1 MSLPRRSCLLL
12 LPLVMA
18 ALPVPAAAQGTMYRC
33 VDKGVTVFS
42 DKPCPGDPQAMPLP
56 EPGGPKAAAKS
67 GPPATAP
74 ASPPTSSPPAARTA
88 APAAARASPPAQAE
102 PARPAAGKAA
112 AGGLGY
118 ATREQR
124 CAEGSRQACDEIAC
138 LQDDA
143 EACARSGG
151 IRGSGWYEASRRRE
165 THRGKN
171 DLGKTT
177 LKRVL
182 VLTIT
187 CTGPVKKTGDIV
199 LGRGSIT
206 LRNGTAQFSSVDT
219 AAAALCKR

>member
-12 LPLVMA
+12 LPLVVIA

-33 VDKGVTVFS
+33 IDKGVTVFS
-42 DKPCPGDPQAMPLP
+42 DKPCPGDAQAMPLP

-67 GPPATAP
+67 
-74 ASPPTSSPPAARTA
+74 ASPAVAAPTARTA
-88 APAAARASPPAQAE
+88 APPAARAPATTQAE
-102 PARPAAGKAA
+102 PARPAAGKAGT
-112 AGGLGY
+112 GGLGY

-182 VLTIT
+182 VLTIS
-187 CTGPVKKTGDIV
+187 CTGPVKKSGDIL
-199 LGRGSIT
+199 LGRGSIS

>member
-12 LPLVMA
+12 LPLIIG

-33 VDKGVTVFS
+33 EDKGVTVFS
-42 DKPCPGDPQAMPLP
+42 DKPCPGGAQAMPLP
-56 EPGGPKAAAKS
+56 DPGGPKAAAKS
-67 GPPATAP
+67 GLPAAQTATPPAVA
-74 ASPPTSSPPAARTA
+74 PPAPPA
-88 APAAARASPPAQAE
+88 APAAARPPASAKAE

-112 AGGLGY
+112 AGGLGF

-165 THRGKN
+165 THRGTN

-187 CTGPVKKTGDIV
+187 CTGPVKKNGDVV

>member
-1 MSLPRRSCLLL
+1 MSMPRRFYLLL
-12 LPLVMA
+12 LPLACA
-18 ALPVPAAAQGTMYRC
+18 ALPVPASAQGTMYRC
-33 VDKGVTVFS
+33 EDKGVTVFS
-42 DKPCPGDPQAMPLP
+42 DKPCPGDAKAMPLP
-56 EPGGPKAAAKS
+56 EAGGPKAGKAA
-67 GPPATAP
+67 T
-74 ASPPTSSPPAARTA
+74 PAASASSRPA
-88 APAAARASPPAQAE
+88 APAAPSKAE
-102 PARPAAGKAA
+102 APRPAAGQAA
-112 AGGLGY
+112 TGGLGF

-124 CAEGSRQACDEIAC
+124 CAEGSRQACDELAC

-165 THRGKN
+165 THRGTN

-187 CTGPVKKTGDIV
+187 CTGPVKKSGDIL

-206 LRNGTAQFSSVDT
+206 LRTGNTQYSSVDT

>member
-1 MSLPRRSCLLL
+1 MSLPRPSHLLL
-12 LPLVMA
+12 LALAMA
-18 ALPVPAAAQGTMYRC
+18 ALPVPAMAQGTMYRC
-33 VDKGVTVFS
+33 EDKGVTVFS
-42 DKPCPGDPQAMPLP
+42 DKPCVGGAQAMPLP
-56 EPGGPKAAAKS
+56 EPGGPKAAAK
-67 GPPATAP
+67 GAAPTAP
-74 ASPPTSSPPAARTA
+74 APRPA
-88 APAAARASPPAQAE
+88 APAASGAPVPPASE
-102 PARPAAGKAA
+102 PARPTAAKAA
-112 AGGLGY
+112 TGGLGF

-138 LQDDA
+138 LHDDA

-171 DLGKTT
+171 DLGQTT

-182 VLTIT
+182 VLTVT
-187 CTGPVKKTGDIV
+187 CTGPVKKSGDIL

-206 LRNGTAQFSSVDT
+206 LRNGSAQFSSVDT

>member
-12 LPLVMA
+12 LPLVVIA

-33 VDKGVTVFS
+33 IDKGVTVFS
-42 DKPCPGDPQAMPLP
+42 DKPCPGDAQAMPLP

-67 GPPATAP
+67 
-74 ASPPTSSPPAARTA
+74 ASPAVANPAARPATSAGAVRAPTPIQA
-88 APAAARASPPAQAE
+88 APA
-102 PARPAAGKAA
+102 RPGAGKAA
-112 AGGLGY
+112 TGGLGY

-165 THRGKN
+165 THRGTN

-187 CTGPVKKTGDIV
+187 CTGPVKKSGDIL

-206 LRNGTAQFSSVDT
+206 LRNATAQFSSVDT

>member
-12 LPLVMA
+12 LPLVVIA

-33 VDKGVTVFS
+33 IDKGVTVFS
-42 DKPCPGDPQAMPLP
+42 DKPCPGDAQAMPLP

-67 GPPATAP
+67 
-74 ASPPTSSPPAARTA
+74 ASPAVAAPTARTA
-88 APAAARASPPAQAE
+88 APPAARAPATTQAE
-102 PARPAAGKAA
+102 PARPVAGKAGT
-112 AGGLGY
+112 GGLGY

-182 VLTIT
+182 VLTIS
-187 CTGPVKKTGDIV
+187 CTGPVKKSGDIL
-199 LGRGSIT
+199 LGRGSIS